1 MKAIDILVI
10 EDNDDHADLILDSLL
25 QFNSENRVFRLPGG
39 EDIIAM
45 LNDRDSGK
53 EWEYPDIILLDLKM
67 PRVDGIEVLRQ
78 LKSDPDW
85 KKIPVV
91 ILTTSSI
98 PKDINTCYELGANSF
113 VSKPLS
119 YTDFMNTVG
128 RINRYWVDTSRLP
141 E

>member
-45 LNDRDSGK
+45 LNDRDSGN

-67 PRVDGIEVLRQ
+67 PRVDGIEVLRK
-78 LKSDPDW
+78 LKADSGW
-85 KKIPVV
+85 KKF
-91 ILTTSSI
+91 LW
-98 PKDINTCYELGANSF
+98 
-113 VSKPLS
+113 S
-119 YTDFMNTVG
+119 Y
-128 RINRYWVDTSRLP
+128 
-141 E
+141 